1 MNFETFKKRNVDRCN
16 TVAQSC
22 KNTLKEL
29 EDILSQ
35 QDVLVDTITKIY
47 SQNTKIL
54 TRVIDEVKESVIGIE
69 AIANSLRSAE
79 FTDPAFKNEY
89 DKLYEKI
96 AGLMATLNG
105 TVPPRFVGSSETG
118 EEEDLGITVNIPD
131 GTSIDISIPGEK
143 PSVDTSIPEETPSA
157 DTSIS
162 EEAPSIE
169 TSVPEETTTAEDD
182 FSDADI
188 DAMFCIEEET
198 IPSQQANPTPVTE
211 SENSYKD
218 NNESSEASNKL
229 KTLFNRANKLNF

>member
-1 MNFETFKKRNVDRCN
+1 MNFETFKKRNIDRCN

-54 TRVIDEVKESVIGIE
+54 TRVIDEVKESVVGIE

-79 FTDPAFKNEY
+79 FTDPAFKKEY

-105 TVPPRFVGSSETG
+105 TVPPRFEGTSET
-118 EEEDLGITVNIPD
+118 EEEEEFDTTVNIL
-131 GTSIDISIPGEK
+131 EEE
-143 PSVDTSIPEETPSA
+143 PSVPEEAQSIEPSVPEETPS
-157 DTSIS
+157 
-162 EEAPSIE
+162 IE
-169 TSVPEETTTAEDD
+169 PSVPEETTTFDDD
-182 FSDADI
+182 FYDADI
-188 DAMFCIEEET
+188 DAMFSVEEET
-198 IPSQQANPTPVTE
+198 VPSQQANPTPVTT

-218 NNESSEASNKL
+218 NDESSSEASNKL